1 MSRGRVSTQPN
12 KFSSESEK
20 IFRKNSNE
28 IKACVEI
35 LNGIR
40 MAESA
45 AQKSHAMETVTS
57 KGNPFKDQDD
67 NPRTENWDKKKSR
80 YNRKDQ
86 QPWKRNGSQSGYGG
100 GNWRGDRRRGDNRRS
115 KSSTENI
122 NPREDKPIIFDL
134 SSGRSKMELNDWFK
148 NTAPSKI
155 CRSDGVGWIYILSET
170 IANEDR
176 KRLFES
182 YEGIVSLKQ
191 EWSKINENPENE
203 VTFETFKDMAEKHD
217 CKHGKWTVHAPQVDD
232 IWQNLALAFAYDKF
246 PKGAIA
252 IKVSPFDDLD
262 TSGKNEHLICV
273 INKDMSDE
281 TEVFGVEKSLRNIP
295 IRGELMYKPN
305 IYTELG
311 IYRSNK
317 FGIRPTI
324 YKSVKKVVGGDSG
337 FEIQNIAK
345 DEWLYRHPKTTTEQD
360 DSVKDENN
368 NDVLEDIQAKLSSL
382 RLAMDNVGEAVSSF
396 IKQQRKE
403 KNKDINKKTKEPV
416 VDESIKIDVTE
427 EEIGAK
433 ETGKDNENKIGSIKE
448 DGTIVD
454 DMKID
459 EQDIKKKK
467 SSREIK
473 KKKGKNT
480 GKKDLKEE
488 DIDKKV
494 DIIKEDD
501 TTKADAV
508 GGTKEKDVANKDTKA
523 VDDKLNIIKE
533 NNTNDADVNQI
544 QGKVDIKKNLEK
556 GDAHTDEVKEVN
568 KKGNGNKE
576 ADGGD
581 GGVNEKVDA
590 KK

>member
-1 MSRGRVSTQPN
+1 MG
-12 KFSSESEK
+12 
-20 IFRKNSNE
+20 
-28 IKACVEI
+28 
-35 LNGIR
+35 
-40 MAESA
+40 
-45 AQKSHAMETVTS
+45 
-57 KGNPFKDQDD
+57 
-67 NPRTENWDKKKSR
+67 
-80 YNRKDQ
+80 
-86 QPWKRNGSQSGYGG
+86 
-100 GNWRGDRRRGDNRRS
+100 
-115 KSSTENI
+115 
-122 NPREDKPIIFDL
+122 
-134 SSGRSKMELNDWFK
+134 FK

-176 KRLFES
+176 KKLFES

-345 DEWLYRHPKTTTEQD
+345 DEWLYRHPKTTTDQD

-494 DIIKEDD
+494 DIKEND

-544 QGKVDIKKNLEK
+544 QGKVDVKKNLEK
-556 GDAHTDEVKEVN
+556 GDTHTDEVKEVN

>member
-1 MSRGRVSTQPN
+1 
-12 KFSSESEK
+12 
-20 IFRKNSNE
+20 
-28 IKACVEI
+28 
-35 LNGIR
+35 
-40 MAESA
+40 
-45 AQKSHAMETVTS
+45 
-57 KGNPFKDQDD
+57 
-67 NPRTENWDKKKSR
+67 
-80 YNRKDQ
+80 
-86 QPWKRNGSQSGYGG
+86 
-100 GNWRGDRRRGDNRRS
+100 
-115 KSSTENI
+115 
-122 NPREDKPIIFDL
+122 
-134 SSGRSKMELNDWFK
+134 MELNDWFK

-170 IANEDR
+170 ITNEDR

-203 VTFETFKDMAEKHD
+203 VTFETFKDLAEKHD
-217 CKHGKWTVHAPQVDD
+217 CKQGKWTIHAPQVDD

-262 TSGKNEHLICV
+262 TSGKNEHVICV

-345 DEWLYRHPKTTTEQD
+345 DEWLYRHPKTTTDPEE
-360 DSVKDENN
+360 SVKDENN

-403 KNKDINKKTKEPV
+403 KNKEINKKTKQPV
-416 VDESIKIDVTE
+416 VDEIIKIED
-427 EEIGAK
+427 EIVAK
-433 ETGKDNENKIGSIKE
+433 EIGKDNESNIGSIKE
-448 DGTIVD
+448 EVVVSKTVRVD

-467 SSREIK
+467 SSGEIK
-473 KKKGKNT
+473 KKKGKNS

-494 DIIKEDD
+494 DFIKEDG
-501 TTKADAV
+501 KADAV
-508 GGTKEKDVANKDTKA
+508 EGTKEKDVANKDTKA

-533 NNTNDADVNQI
+533 NNTNDADGNPI
-544 QGKVDIKKNLEK
+544 KEKVDVKKNLEK
-556 GDAHTDEVKEVN
+556 GDTHTGEVEEIN
-568 KKGNGNKE
+568 EKGNENKE
-576 ADGGD
+576 AEGGD
-581 GGVNEKVDA
+581 GGAKVDIVEEVDA